1 MGLEDF
7 TGSEVFPMKPGLR
20 LHVDRKGK
28 DWAGLPLDRLLV
40 KPLGLCG
47 LGSVSP
53 RKRDGKARVLLG
65 RNCKSSCGAPYL

>member
-1 MGLEDF
+1 
-7 TGSEVFPMKPGLR
+7 MKPGLR

-40 KPLGLCG
+40 KPVGLCG

-65 RNCKSSCGAPYL
+65 RIASLVVGPPTSEASFVS